1 VTAREHEPILG
12 EKRVEFAAGHCRTD
26 AHNRPIYIE
35 GDLPHVGEVDEKGV
49 IPYTPGCPA
58 VPSGSHGDLQPTL
71 ARQLHSR
78 YDVFF
83 VCSLE
88 DDSRVAIGLAS
99 VEDASN
105 PLLLL
110 AVVAAPVQV
119 ALECGHYRHLLTGA
133 MTQPLRLVNN
143 VSKVV
148 RIVILI
154 SFLNAES
161 FLKRVQE

>member
-1 VTAREHEPILG
+1 MRKASSRTLQ
-12 EKRVEFAAGHCRTD
+12 AA
-26 AHNRPIYIE
+26 
-35 GDLPHVGEVDEKGV
+35 
-49 IPYTPGCPA
+49 
-58 VPSGSHGDLQPTL
+58 
-71 ARQLHSR
+71 QLHSR
-78 YDVFF
+78 DDVFF

-88 DDSRVAIGLAS
+88 DGSRVAIGLAS

-105 PLLLL
+105 PLLLV
-110 AVVAAPVQV
+110 AIVAAPVQL

-133 MTQPLRLVNN
+133 KTQPLRLVNN